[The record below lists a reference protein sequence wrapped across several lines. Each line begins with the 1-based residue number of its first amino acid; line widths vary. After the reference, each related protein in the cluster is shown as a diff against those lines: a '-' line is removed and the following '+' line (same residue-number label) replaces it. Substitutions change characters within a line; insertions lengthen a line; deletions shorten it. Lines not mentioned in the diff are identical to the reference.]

1 MKGRQIYY
9 LCISILA
16 LLNVAFLYLNET
28 IVTKLAPVIYQT
40 AVARKPKHVS
50 GLNVHVWCNLCLH
63 TTFKLREHP
72 TFPGAPTL
80 RTTIDNSQ
88 VSQPYRDFA
97 QRVFGFL
104 HPQVTGYYQF
114 EILNAS
120 FVSVEVWLSS
130 SEKWQD
136 SKLIA
141 QSVGSAGGDY
151 STIRSQS
158 CKMKLVARQKYF
170 IDIYHAKSKSS
181 ESHFELVWIQPGNL
195 SRYELINARFLSFY
209 INETDEFS
217 SLRYLHKLP
226 DSITRNKAKQNS
238 PTMNEHFTLKSI
250 PYLESE
256 TVSNILPSCQYKP
269 SYLIL
274 EKIRVPW
281 SAVYKHWHP
290 VRIYPFI
297 RLKNVSKSRN
307 HELPQKEAEYI
318 VSLYLKSLFLGKQR

>member
-1 MKGRQIYY
+1 M
-9 LCISILA
+9 
-16 LLNVAFLYLNET
+16 FFF
-28 IVTKLAPVIYQT
+28 
-40 AVARKPKHVS
+40 S
-50 GLNVHVWCNLCLH
+50 GV
-63 TTFKLREHP
+63 
-72 TFPGAPTL
+72 
-80 RTTIDNSQ
+80 
-88 VSQPYRDFA
+88 QPYSSSAKNR
-97 QRVFGFL
+97 
-104 HPQVTGYYQF
+104 
-114 EILNAS
+114 
-120 FVSVEVWLSS
+120 SS
-130 SEKWQD
+130 SEPELNINSVQNVRATRPMLLRSD
-136 SKLIA
+136 SEGCVLSGSRTGEFRSVNGTAQVWLLIA
-141 QSVGSAGGDY
+141 WEWKRQRNCCQSFVNFSSDA
-151 STIRSQS
+151 
-158 CKMKLVARQKYF
+158 KKKYF

-226 DSITRNKAKQNS
+226 DSTTRNKAKQNS

-250 PYLESE
+250 PYLESD

-307 HELPQKEAEYI
+307 HEIGRASCRER
-318 VSLYLKSLFLGKQR
+318 V